1 MSNMPHQMS
10 KSTLTGYLLILG
22 SAAMA
27 AGCQSS
33 AALSSANNNAAMI
46 DFNSADPAV
55 IQAQGAAFNAKLNAN
70 AKQHQQ
76 LFDDS
81 QYPHS
86 EHDAKQRLLTGI
98 RQHLTSEHVAVA
110 RTNYQ
115 LVPFIEEGSIDA
127 DSSGLLRT
135 IIETY
140 AYGATSADDEGM
152 SADSEPDD
160 AEAAFDRLD
169 ADDYDYDEYGFDQD
183 GFDRDG
189 FDEYGY
195 TREDYAADDI
205 YDDAESD
212 SRSGLAGLKNM
223 NPRQMLGDY
232 EALQKAKRDKKISP
246 AQTPEDIT
254 ASGAGTLGMMLGMLH
269 KTPEQVAA
277 ANAYQYQHL
286 TINSVS
292 QHQPKARQIQSVYS
306 YDYAAPTLQ
315 SSIQIPLALDF
326 SNSRITLDPS
336 AIMPLVA
343 LFNPQHTPLPDE
355 MSAQTVD
362 FGLPEAITEQLPPEV
377 IYDITI
383 NAMQDSLAELA
394 PEYFS
399 AVDIKDD
406 TFAKNVGAAKAV
418 KVYFGSKQSGEIIG
432 KMLKYMSQSLEDY
445 VDARPNKYPDNST
458 LKTAIK
464 KVQLYNQGYQSA
476 DVGALMQLIEAVA
489 PISFNQ
495 VNYYYLDRGGRLLAK
510 EQRVNI
516 GGDLMGSTTRMITQ
530 TRYDDTSFL
539 QHPLQEL
546 FAQSFNNKAAAI
558 DGNAWLEAQRVQKQR
573 LAAARYARYDY
584 DYQDGYEDH
593 NDDALDGIAGNP

>member
-55 IQAQGAAFNAKLNAN
+55 IQAQGAAFNAKLNAS

-98 RQHLTSEHVAVA
+98 RQHLSSDHVAVA

-169 ADDYDYDEYGFDQD
+169 ADDYDYDEYDFDQD

-546 FAQSFNNKAAAI
+546 FTQSFNNKAAAI